1 MWHWIRASR
10 LCPKFLAQ
18 LKLPKI
24 WHVSRQVSKFANEL
38 CIAYNPRV
46 AELYLYQCWSDLMNS
61 MVLSTQSTS
70 TTHAQPIVKSPA
82 KLRIA
87 VHIEAEVLD
96 PEVARR
102 KANVWLLMYAGNLLG
117 AENPELVINHG
128 LRWRVDVILT
138 SPKRGHIGKV
148 GHLCLDAITGEVM
161 ATETLPEELRANAD
175 ALIAH

>member
-1 MWHWIRASR
+1 
-10 LCPKFLAQ
+10 
-18 LKLPKI
+18 
-24 WHVSRQVSKFANEL
+24 
-38 CIAYNPRV
+38 
-46 AELYLYQCWSDLMNS
+46 
-61 MVLSTQSTS
+61 MVLSAQSMPTV
-70 TTHAQPIVKSPA
+70 HAPQVVKPPQ

-117 AENPELVINHG
+117 AENPELVINQG

-148 GHLCLDAITGEVM
+148 GQLCLDAITGEVM